1 MRRMWIGIGLLA
13 LMLAGGLWAA
23 DWMQRV
29 HGEMAADLNRGAQLA
44 LESRWEEAEHQAD
57 RAQRAW
63 QKKRPVTAAFADHEP
78 LEEIDG
84 LFSRLQVLAEGRAV
98 TEFAAECRQLAIL
111 ADAIADTQGLTWW
124 SLL

>member
-1 MRRMWIGIGLLA
+1 MKRMWIGVALLGVLLAAGIGLHYGFDAMHRPLA
-13 LMLAGGLWAA
+13 
-23 DWMQRV
+23 
-29 HGEMAADLNRGAQLA
+29 AQLEA
-44 LESRWEEAEHQAD
+44 AGEAAVAGNWQEAVATVEAAREKWEHF
-57 RAQRAW
+57 
-63 QKKRPVTAAFADHEP
+63 RPLTAAVADHEP

-98 TEFAAECRQLAIL
+98 TEFAAECRQLDIL